1 MRSRQRTEG
10 TLTDNI
16 QIRITH
22 PIVLCG
28 KDKNYLLFTI
38 SFNGF
43 RHDVVTGCELN
54 CPGPDRS
61 ISNEALEKGELLRS
75 RRYRNRRLGDF
86 LKELDLTEGRSTGVP
101 TIQEKLRANGSPR
114 AVFETDED
122 RLAFLVT
129 IPVHEGCENR
139 LSSETSSETPKRTI
153 DKILRIIKGRPGI
166 TNAEL
171 ANILGIS
178 PRAVGKHLKKLRND
192 NRIVRVGSPT
202 YGGGWETL
210 EE

>member
-1 MRSRQRTEG
+1 M
-10 TLTDNI
+10 
-16 QIRITH
+16 
-22 PIVLCG
+22 
-28 KDKNYLLFTI
+28 
-38 SFNGF
+38 
-43 RHDVVTGCELN
+43 
-54 CPGPDRS
+54 
-61 ISNEALEKGELLRS
+61 
-75 RRYRNRRLGDF
+75 
-86 LKELDLTEGRSTGVP
+86 KELDLTEGRSTGVP

-129 IPVHEGCENR
+129 IPIHEECENR
-139 LSSETSSETPKRTI
+139 LRFGTSSETPKRTI

-178 PRAVGKHLKKLRND
+178 TRAVGKHLKKLRND

-202 YGGGWETL
+202 YGGGWEIL

>member
-1 MRSRQRTEG
+1 M
-10 TLTDNI
+10 
-16 QIRITH
+16 
-22 PIVLCG
+22 
-28 KDKNYLLFTI
+28 
-38 SFNGF
+38 
-43 RHDVVTGCELN
+43 
-54 CPGPDRS
+54 
-61 ISNEALEKGELLRS
+61 
-75 RRYRNRRLGDF
+75 
-86 LKELDLTEGRSTGVP
+86 
-101 TIQEKLRANGSPR
+101 
-114 AVFETDED
+114 
-122 RLAFLVT
+122 T

-139 LSSETSSETPKRTI
+139 LSFGTFSETSSETSSETPKRTI

-178 PRAVGKHLKKLRND
+178 QRAVGKHLKKLRND

>member
-1 MRSRQRTEG
+1 M
-10 TLTDNI
+10 
-16 QIRITH
+16 
-22 PIVLCG
+22 
-28 KDKNYLLFTI
+28 
-38 SFNGF
+38 
-43 RHDVVTGCELN
+43 
-54 CPGPDRS
+54 
-61 ISNEALEKGELLRS
+61 
-75 RRYRNRRLGDF
+75 
-86 LKELDLTEGRSTGVP
+86 
-101 TIQEKLRANGSPR
+101 
-114 AVFETDED
+114 
-122 RLAFLVT
+122 T

-139 LSSETSSETPKRTI
+139 LSFGTFSETSSETSSETPKRTI

-202 YGGGWETL
+202 YGGRGWETL

>member
-1 MRSRQRTEG
+1 MSLNMPTES
-10 TLTDNI
+10 
-16 QIRITH
+16 
-22 PIVLCG
+22 P
-28 KDKNYLLFTI
+28 
-38 SFNGF
+38 
-43 RHDVVTGCELN
+43 N
-54 CPGPDRS
+54 CP
-61 ISNEALEKGELLRS
+61 
-75 RRYRNRRLGDF
+75 RR
-86 LKELDLTEGRSTGVP
+86 ELDLTEGRSTGVP

-114 AVFETDED
+114 AIFETDED

-139 LSSETSSETPKRTI
+139 LSSETPKRTI

-202 YGGGWETL
+202 YGGGWEIL

>member
-1 MRSRQRTEG
+1 M
-10 TLTDNI
+10 
-16 QIRITH
+16 
-22 PIVLCG
+22 
-28 KDKNYLLFTI
+28 
-38 SFNGF
+38 
-43 RHDVVTGCELN
+43 
-54 CPGPDRS
+54 
-61 ISNEALEKGELLRS
+61 
-75 RRYRNRRLGDF
+75 
-86 LKELDLTEGRSTGVP
+86 
-101 TIQEKLRANGSPR
+101 
-114 AVFETDED
+114 
-122 RLAFLVT
+122 T

-139 LSSETSSETPKRTI
+139 LSFGTCSETPKRTI

-178 PRAVGKHLKKLRND
+178 PMAVGKHLKKLRND